1 MGLFVELSGCV
12 PIMMTM
18 QDQVNKALVT
28 QAYRLMAITCC
39 NQLNLLVIQRDRS
52 VPLNQ
57 TLQTLSWDN
66 LQPKQSH

>member
-1 MGLFVELSGCV
+1 MLSMSYIYGNLYLIWELFVELSGCV

-39 NQLNLLVIQRDRS
+39 NQLNLL
-52 VPLNQ
+52 
-57 TLQTLSWDN
+57 
-66 LQPKQSH
+66 

>member
-1 MGLFVELSGCV
+1 MYSFINKRHIINVIYIYGNLYLILELFVDLSGCV

-39 NQLNLLVIQRDRS
+39 NQLNLL
-52 VPLNQ
+52 
-57 TLQTLSWDN
+57 
-66 LQPKQSH
+66 